1 MLERKIESRQ
11 LVNIIVLFLVVQFG
25 GLLIA
30 IYTMPSILYYVQGNS
45 VQINSFEGAFIY
57 LVYILV
63 ATAALLLLMRFYRK
77 PGIFRLMEAVV
88 ILMATGYV
96 LFSVLSTALP
106 SVNPNSLLIFAAL
119 ATGALIIAKNI
130 RPGLRNFLAVSSSIG
145 VGILIGSNGFYLA
158 YFLMLLITI
167 YDYIAV
173 FVTKHMLTMANEIS
187 SKNLAFLIGSTDYEA
202 IPKKYLSKKDIAEYK
217 KQARPTD
224 PIVKNLV
231 KNGIFPV
238 VSQVQL
244 GTGDLALPLMLSV
257 SAYISFL
264 SYSAAVMIA
273 LGSTFGMIFT
283 MYLLKRY
290 KVALPA
296 IPPLFAFC
304 NLFLGI
310 FFAISNVQDYRAW
323 LGFIII
329 AAAIVLALFNRLNS
343 PTNKQQ

>member
-1 MLERKIESRQ
+1 M
-11 LVNIIVLFLVVQFG
+11 LFLVVQFG

-30 IYTMPSILYYVQGNS
+30 IYTTPSILYYVQGNA

-63 ATAALLLLMRFYRK
+63 ATAALLLLIRFYK
-77 PGIFRLMEAVV
+77 GPGVFKLMEAVV

-106 SVNPNSLLIFAAL
+106 SVNPNDLLIFAAV
-119 ATGALIIAKNI
+119 ATGILIIAKNV
-130 RPGLRNFLAVSSSIG
+130 RPSLRNFLAVSSSIG

-158 YFLMLLITI
+158 YFLMLLITV
-167 YDYIAV
+167 YDYVAV
-173 FVTKHMLTMANEIS
+173 FITKHMLTMAKEIS

-202 IPKKYLSKKDIAEYK
+202 FPKKYLSKKDIAEYK
-217 KQARPTD
+217 KMGKPTD
-224 PIVKNLV
+224 PFVKGLV

-273 LGSTFGMIFT
+273 TGATFGMVFT

-310 FFAISNVQDYRAW
+310 FFAINNVQSYRSW

-329 AAAIVLALFNRLNS
+329 AAAIILALFNRLNS
-343 PTNKQQ
+343 STDKQQ

>member
-1 MLERKIESRQ
+1 MLERKIEARQ
-11 LVNIIVLFLVVQFG
+11 LVNIIALFLVVQFG

-30 IYTMPSILYYVQGNS
+30 IYTTPAILYYVQGNA
-45 VQINSFEGAFIY
+45 VQVNSFEGAFVY
-57 LVYILV
+57 LIYILV
-63 ATAALLLLMRFYRK
+63 TTAALLLLIRFYKK
-77 PGIFRLMEAVV
+77 PGIFRLMEALV
-88 ILMATGYV
+88 ILLATGYV
-96 LFSVLSTALP
+96 VFSVVSTALP
-106 SVNPNSLLIFAAL
+106 GVDSNKILAL
-119 ATGALIIAKNI
+119 AAIATVILIIAKNM
-130 RPGLRNFLAVSSSIG
+130 RPNLRNLLAVSSSIG

-167 YDYIAV
+167 YDYVAV
-173 FVTKHMLTMANEIS
+173 FITKHMLTMAKEVS

-202 IPKKYLSKKDIAEYK
+202 VPRSYLSKKDLAEYK
-217 KQARPTD
+217 KQGKPTD
-224 PIVKNLV
+224 PFVKSLV
-231 KNGIFPV
+231 RKGLFPV

-273 LGSTFGMIFT
+273 IGASVGMIFT

-310 FFAISNVQDYRAW
+310 FFAINNFWAYRSW

-329 AAAIVLALFNRLNS
+329 FIAIVLALFNKLNS
-343 PTNKQQ
+343 AAAR